1 MEEDMDN
8 NIPVIFTPDNEPYL
22 GRSSVYHLDNVI
34 VACLEANAEIATYTH
49 NHDLN
54 ELQRAACQIV
64 PQGINLALSI
74 RELVRQAYLFP
85 AVVLVRSLIE
95 RAAIMSYLREKPE
108 EIPVWHSGWQYKERP
123 SLATM
128 LATMADD
135 VEIEQIRRICDAYN
149 HIVHGDPVGA
159 TFNLVRLGDRGLG
172 YAVGKALSEP
182 ELCDFVCW
190 ESVSYLIVLQANMVM
205 TFPEVQLPREKR
217 QT

>member
-1 MEEDMDN
+1 MEN
-8 NIPVIFTPDNEPYL
+8 GTPVIFTPDNEPYL
-22 GRSSVYHLDNVI
+22 GRTSVYHFDQVI
-34 VACLEANAEIATYTH
+34 VSCLEANAEIAEYTH

-54 ELQRAACQIV
+54 ELQRAACQII

-95 RAAIMSYLREKPE
+95 RAATISYLHQKPE

-123 SLATM
+123 NLATM

-135 VEIEQIRRICDAYN
+135 VEIEQTRKICDAYN
-149 HIVHGDPVGA
+149 HVVHGDPIGA

-172 YAVGKALSEP
+172 YAIGKALSEP
-182 ELCDFVCW
+182 ELCDFICW
-190 ESVSYLIVLQANMVM
+190 ESVSYLIVLMGNMVKA
-205 TFPEVQLPREKR
+205 FPAVQPPREKNPK
-217 QT
+217 